1 MCPSQIFSAL
11 IVIMEMWTKIL
22 ARLKGGTSVC
32 DAILGPVA
40 ALASQLER
48 IRYPLDS
55 GWHLGT

>member
-1 MCPSQIFSAL
+1 MCHWQIFSAL
-11 IVIMEMWTKIL
+11 VIVMEMWTKIL

-32 DAILGPVA
+32 DAILGTVA

-48 IRYPLDS
+48 IRFPLEG